1 MRTMCGCSE
10 RSFENCDCDRIV
22 WRKRCICWCEPVR
35 IRRRCLCNPEQPRP
49 KPRPRPDRC
58 LCHIEGIS
66 IQLTTIDDKHLPSGK
81 PVIFNEIL
89 TDNSRF
95 MSYDHETGVIE
106 IFKHGNYLIDWDIVV
121 EGSSQEPK
129 VSFGIEVNGEV
140 KASSTLP
147 VTVGQLSGQALI
159 HVDQIQTTVRLIND
173 TGETVQLSKFT
184 PIANLRI
191 VSVE

>member
-1 MRTMCGCSE
+1 M
-10 RSFENCDCDRIV
+10 
-22 WRKRCICWCEPVR
+22 
-35 IRRRCLCNPEQPRP
+35 
-49 KPRPRPDRC
+49 
-58 LCHIEGIS
+58 
-66 IQLTTIDDKHLPSGK
+66 QLTTVDDKHLPAGD
-81 PVIFNEIL
+81 PIIFNETL

-95 MSYDHETGVIE
+95 ISYDFETGVIE
-106 IFKHGNYLIDWDIVV
+106 IFKQGNYLIDWDVV
-121 EGSSQEPK
+121 IEGSSQEPK

-159 HVDQIQTTVRLIND
+159 HVDQITTTVRLINN

-191 VSVE
+191 ISVE